1 MPSQN
6 KKQKTAGVPK
16 DAEEK
21 ELEKSLFGDLSD
33 DVWDKAG
40 RELEDYN
47 EPVDKSDEEE
57 EAIQDDQLFFLDS
70 GPLFTMDSTPTP
82 IAEEEHE
89 SNEEEEEEEEDEEEE
104 TEETEATE
112 YFQKAAWVDED
123 DARLQI
129 SLKSTDRLKKLRK
142 TEDEDV
148 VSGAEYERRLRQQF
162 SKIYPR
168 PAWAKLPSE
177 IALDSK
183 KRKASE
189 SDDEDGSDYEGED
202 QLDEETRIDLL
213 KSTYGILEKRG
224 TKQLLSTK
232 HIDVVRMKDAN
243 QMSPAK
249 ATITSVA
256 FHPDAQVMLTGSLDK
271 TLRLFQIDGKVNPKI
286 QSVHFKDTPITNAA
300 FHTSGN
306 QIIVTGRRKH
316 YYIYD
321 VQSGVMDRCP
331 GIWGKE
337 EKSLE
342 KFSIS
347 PCGRYIA
354 FLGTNGH
361 IILVSYLTK
370 QWLADLKM
378 NRTVESVD
386 WSSDGE
392 YLFSIGAEGEVYQWH
407 IGQRECVKRWVDDG
421 ALNPS
426 VVRVSHD
433 EKYYATGSSA
443 GIVNVYDRTVLA
455 PNTPR
460 PKPLKTI
467 DNLTTHISNIKFNHD
482 SQLMAISSI
491 RKRDAFKLVH
501 LPSCTVYSS
510 WPTDKTPLGYVSAF
524 DFSPNSDYLAI
535 GNAKGRVL
543 LYGLKHY
550 AL

>member
-6 KKQKTAGVPK
+6 KKQKTEGLPK
-16 DAEEK
+16 DIEEK
-21 ELEKSLFGDLSD
+21 ELEKSLFGNLSD
-33 DVWDKAG
+33 EVWDLAG
-40 RELEDYN
+40 RELEDFN
-47 EPVDKSDEEE
+47 EPSKQPEAEED
-57 EAIQDDQLFFLDS
+57 AVQDDQLFFLDS
-70 GPLFTMDSTPTP
+70 GPVFTMDSTPTP
-82 IAEEEHE
+82 FEKERESDDDEDKDEETLEAEEPL
-89 SNEEEEEEEEDEEEE
+89 
-104 TEETEATE
+104 E
-112 YFQKAAWVDED
+112 YLQKPAWVDED

-129 SLKSTDRLKKLRK
+129 SLKSADRLKKLRK
-142 TEDEDV
+142 TEEEDV
-148 VSGAEYERRLRQQF
+148 VNGVEYERRLRHQF
-162 SKIYPR
+162 AKIYPR

-177 IALDSK
+177 AALESK
-183 KRKASE
+183 KRKASD
-189 SDDEDGSDYEGED
+189 SDDDNNSDYEDED
-202 QLDEETRIDLL
+202 QLDDETRIDLL

-224 TKQLLSTK
+224 MKQLLSTK

-249 ATITSVA
+249 SGITSVA
-256 FHPDAQVMLTGSLDK
+256 FHPDAQVMLTSSFDK

-286 QSVHFKDTPITNAA
+286 QSVYFKDTPISSAA
-300 FHTSGN
+300 FHPSGD

-321 VQSGVMDRCP
+321 VQSGVVDRCP
-331 GIWGKE
+331 GIWGKD

-392 YLFSIGAEGEVYQWH
+392 YLFSIGIEGEVYQWH

-426 VVRVSHD
+426 VMRVSPD

-443 GIVNVYDRTVLA
+443 GIVNVYDRSALA
-455 PNTPR
+455 PHTPK

-467 DNLTTHISNIKFNHD
+467 DNLTTHISSIKFNHD
-482 SQLMAISSI
+482 SQLMAISSN

-510 WPTDKTPLGYVSAF
+510 WPTDKTPLGYVSSF